1 MPIADARLQAR
12 GIQRSYAKGIAEL
25 NFVMAGQPGWEPR
38 PTSMERLARTAR
50 LDLQAAD
57 AAQQPAEDRPTPRR
71 GRPSRSL
78 TN

>member
-12 GIQRSYAKGIAEL
+12 GIQRSYAKGTAEL
-25 NFVMAGQPGWEPR
+25 NFVVAGQPGWEPW

-50 LDLQAAD
+50 LDLQ